1 MQDTVFGGSR
11 VGKEGIKPDV
21 TKLKAV
27 AKWPIPCNLLD
38 LMRFLGLTGY
48 FRSLIQDYS
57 HIAALLTDLQ
67 RNLDL
72 PQPEQRKGKWKLH
85 QFL

>member
-11 VGKEGIKPDV
+11 VSKDGIKPDIA
-21 TKLKAV
+21 KLEAV
-27 AKWPIPCNLLD
+27 AKWPIPRNLLD

-57 HIAALLTDLQ
+57 HMYSGAT
-67 RNLDL
+67 N
-72 PQPEQRKGKWKLH
+72 
-85 QFL
+85 